1 MKRFAFCVKLWYNIS
16 IGYNEEKKV
25 NGARC
30 MEDNIAAIATAA
42 GKGGVAIVRVS
53 GKSPLAIAAKMFRP
67 VGNIK
72 VEDFEPYKM
81 YAGQIDGGSFTDFGL
96 CVYFQAPKSYTGE
109 DIIEFHCHGGVNIA
123 RGILKKTF
131 SLGARSA
138 EKGEFTR
145 RAFLNGKLSLAAAE
159 GIADMINAES
169 DAEVRAGYNLYTK
182 LLTDKVNAFQAELTT
197 VLAKIDVTIDYPDE
211 YEEDLEKETQEIKR
225 LLERTAKKLN
235 ELALRYNTEKKI
247 KSGVTVALCGKPN
260 TGKSSLLNTLLGYE
274 KAIVS
279 SVAGTTRDAVEGTIE
294 IEGRKFNLYDTA
306 GVRES
311 GDQIESIGI
320 DRAEKIIRSADVAV
334 FVADLTQGLS
344 EEDARVLEM
353 LKGKPLVKV
362 INKSDLLNDDTDTDA
377 DALVSAHTGEGI
389 ARLKAL
395 LFEKAYGAQEN
406 LHEAFLIEQRHYNA
420 LTRANEAVNRAI
432 GACGNEALEI
442 VALGVKE
449 TWDVLGEITGET
461 ATETIIGEIFSKFC
475 VGK

>member
-1 MKRFAFCVKLWYNIS
+1 M
-16 IGYNEEKKV
+16 
-25 NGARC
+25 NGARW
-30 MEDNIAAIATAA
+30 MEENISAIATAA

-53 GKSPLAIAAKMFRP
+53 GKDPLALAAKMFRP
-67 VGNIK
+67 VGSVK

-81 YAGQIDGGSFTDFGL
+81 YAGQIDGGTFTDFGL

-109 DIIEFHCHGGVNIA
+109 DIVEFHCHGGVNIA

-182 LLTDKVNAFQAELTT
+182 SLTDKVCVFQSELTT

-211 YEEDLEKETQEIKR
+211 YEEDLDKETQEIKG
-225 LLERTAKKLN
+225 LLENIAKKL
-235 ELALRYNTEKKI
+235 EGLALRYNTEKMI
-247 KSGVTVALCGKPN
+247 KSGVTVAICGKPN

-294 IEGRKFNLYDTA
+294 IDGRKFNLYDTA

-311 GDQIESIGI
+311 GDKIENIGI

-344 EEDARVLEM
+344 EEDARVLGM
-353 LKGKPLVKV
+353 LKGKPLIKV
-362 INKSDLLNDDTDTDA
+362 INKSDLLNDDTETDA
-377 DALVSAHTGEGI
+377 DVLVSALTGAGV
-389 ARLKAL
+389 AKLKTL
-395 LFEKAYGAQEN
+395 LFEKAYGAREN
-406 LHEAFLIEQRHYNA
+406 LHEAFLIEKRHYNA
-420 LTRANEAVNRAI
+420 LVRAKEMIKRAI
-432 GACGNEALEI
+432 GACGGEPLEI
-442 VALGVKE
+442 VALSVKE